1 MPPLLENNKL
11 IINFNP
17 SPVPENISFEKT
29 LSTFQICSNDI
40 VKFIRLLDPNK
51 THDLDGISIR
61 MSKLCT
67 TSICKPLQ
75 ILYKNCFDNAC
86 FPQTW
91 KNANIIP
98 IRKKGKKQ
106 LKKKNI
112 WPVSLLPISRKNK
125 KKKEKKF
132 NSLFELLDDDNILN
146 NNQSGFR
153 SEDSCAHQ
161 LSGITNNICKIFY
174 TNASHEVRGVFLNLS
189 TTYDR
194 VWHDMEGTV

>member
-17 SPVPENISFEKT
+17 SSVPENISFEKT
-29 LSTFQICSNDI
+29 LSTFEICSNDI

-61 MSKLCT
+61 ISKLCT

-98 IRKKGKKQ
+98 IQKKGKKQ
-106 LKKKNI
+106 LKKKTFG
-112 WPVSLLPISRKNK
+112 LSRYCLFREKRK
-125 KKKEKKF
+125 KKKKR
-132 NSLFELLDDDNILN
+132 NLIHYLN
-146 NNQSGFR
+146 FWMM
-153 SEDSCAHQ
+153 
-161 LSGITNNICKIFY
+161 
-174 TNASHEVRGVFLNLS
+174 
-189 TTYDR
+189 TTY
-194 VWHDMEGTV
+194 

>member
-1 MPPLLENNKL
+1 MPTLLENNKL

-17 SPVPENISFEKT
+17 SSVPENISFEKT
-29 LSTFQICSNDI
+29 LTTFEICSNDI

-98 IRKKGKKQ
+98 IQKKGKKQ
-106 LKKKNI
+106 LKKKHLACLVI
-112 WPVSLLPISRKNK
+112 AYFE
-125 KKKEKKF
+125 KKEKKKKRNF
-132 NSLFELLDDDNILN
+132 IHYLN
-146 NNQSGFR
+146 FWMM
-153 SEDSCAHQ
+153 
-161 LSGITNNICKIFY
+161 
-174 TNASHEVRGVFLNLS
+174 
-189 TTYDR
+189 TTY
-194 VWHDMEGTV
+194 